1 MLPNV
6 GGTKWTK
13 IPTIFGNSRLT
24 IAESLDIISERKKTM
39 ILTGTAATD
48 FLKSKLDDRFTFVF
62 KSYMGEPVVHTS
74 RLLFENLEA
83 PSQYKMNSEWRY
95 LHPESPQLNFES
107 PHCLPGIFVIFG
119 PANVEKIELDSVE
132 DIVYLS

>member
-62 KSYMGEPVVHTS
+62 KSYMGKSVIHIN
-74 RLLFENLEA
+74 RLLFENLEDS
-83 PSQYKMNSEWRY
+83 PQYKTGSTWRY
-95 LHPESPQLNFES
+95 LHPESPKD
-107 PHCLPGIFVIFG
+107 LPGIFVTFG
-119 PANVEKIELDSVE
+119 PANVEKIELDSLE